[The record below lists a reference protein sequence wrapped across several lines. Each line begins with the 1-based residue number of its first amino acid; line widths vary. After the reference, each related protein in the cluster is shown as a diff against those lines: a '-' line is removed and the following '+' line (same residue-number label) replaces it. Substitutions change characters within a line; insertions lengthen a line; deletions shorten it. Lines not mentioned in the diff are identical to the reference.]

1 MQTLVTVE
9 LRVLA
14 TLCSLLSATKDRV
27 NAENEDLKKK
37 QKSLS
42 EENENL
48 SLRLGELEMRS
59 NVVKSQ
65 YEGRITRLEKELQ
78 DAKEGKEKL
87 EQSFDGTK
95 KQLEDNQQKHDQ

>member
-1 MQTLVTVE
+1 M
-9 LRVLA
+9 
-14 TLCSLLSATKDRV
+14 

-37 QKSLS
+37 HKSLS
-42 EENENL
+42 DENENL
-48 SLRLGELEMRS
+48 SQRLGELEMRS
-59 NVVKSQ
+59 TVVKSQ

-95 KQLEDNQQKHDQ
+95 KQLEDNQQKLDQ